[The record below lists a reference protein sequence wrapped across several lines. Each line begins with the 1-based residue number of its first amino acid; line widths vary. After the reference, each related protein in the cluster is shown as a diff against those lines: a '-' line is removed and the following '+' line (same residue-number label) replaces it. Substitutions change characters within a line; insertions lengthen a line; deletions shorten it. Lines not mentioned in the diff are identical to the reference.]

1 MTKTV
6 ISATSNHNTFGLKY
20 LLVRSA
26 FRRTTAWKGH
36 VHARL
41 FSSEQHDR
49 EEAESGDRFWGHFR
63 DTAELSDV
71 DVIGR

>member
-26 FRRTTAWKGH
+26 FRRATAWKGH
-36 VHARL
+36 MHARL

-49 EEAESGDRFWGHFR
+49 EEARSHEIAFGDTSGK
-63 DTAELSDV
+63 LPS
-71 DVIGR
+71 